1 MSTLSNLIR
10 NFYRI
15 KNNNINLEK
24 YTKLLKLYNSIK
36 MNNEQYVNQMEWN
49 KLYRYS
55 KDFLPE
61 SPPLKQS
68 ILNDISSMLQINY
81 LDMIYKFYMFIDTT
95 NSLKNLTSNLIEE
108 LKFIN
113 FIISKNNTN
122 FIINQ
127 NSWNSI
133 RSKCLVNKTKTK
145 MPREPI
151 RLSQIIININN
162 IIALNN

>member
-10 NFYRI
+10 NFYSI
-15 KNNNINLEK
+15 KNNSINLEK

-36 MNNEQYVNQMEWN
+36 INKEQYVNQMEWN
-49 KLYRYS
+49 KLYRYNN
-55 KDFLPE
+55 FLPE

-68 ILNDISSMLQINY
+68 ILNNISSMLQINY
-81 LDMIYKFYMFIDTT
+81 LDMIYKFYMFLDTT
-95 NSLKNLTSNLIEE
+95 NSLKNLTPNVIEE
-108 LKFIN
+108 LKFMN
-113 FIISKNNTN
+113 FIISKNNAN
-122 FIINQ
+122 FIINK

-133 RSKCLVNKTKTK
+133 RSKCLVNKSKTK

-151 RLSQIIININN
+151 ALSQIIININN

>member
-1 MSTLSNLIR
+1 MSALSNLIA

-15 KNNNINLEK
+15 KNNSVNMEK
-24 YTKLLKLYNSIK
+24 YTKLLKLYNNIK
-36 MNNEQYVNQMEWN
+36 SNNEQYVNQVEWS
-49 KLYRYS
+49 KLYRYNN
-55 KDFLPE
+55 FLPE
-61 SPPLKQS
+61 SPPLKKS
-68 ILNDISSMLQINY
+68 ILNNISSMLKINY
-81 LDMIYKFYMFIDTT
+81 LDMIYKFYVFLDTT
-95 NSLKNLTSNLIEE
+95 NSLKNLTINVIEE

-113 FIISKNNTN
+113 FIFSKNNTN
-122 FIINQ
+122 FIINK

-151 RLSQIIININN
+151 SLSQIIININN

>member
-10 NFYRI
+10 NFYSI
-15 KNNNINLEK
+15 KNNSINLEK

-36 MNNEQYVNQMEWN
+36 INKEQYVNQMEWN
-49 KLYRYS
+49 KLYRYNN
-55 KDFLPE
+55 FLPE

-68 ILNDISSMLQINY
+68 ILNNISSMLQINY

-95 NSLKNLTSNLIEE
+95 NSLKNLTPNVIEE

-113 FIISKNNTN
+113 FIISKNNAN
-122 FIINQ
+122 FIINK

-151 RLSQIIININN
+151 ALSQIIININN

>member
-1 MSTLSNLIR
+1 MSTLSNLIK
-10 NFYRI
+10 NFYII
-15 KNNNINLEK
+15 KNNSINLEK

>member
-15 KNNNINLEK
+15 KNNSINLEK
-24 YTKLLKLYNSIK
+24 YSKLLKLYNSIK
-36 MNNEQYVNQMEWN
+36 INKEQYVNQMEWN

-81 LDMIYKFYMFIDTT
+81 LDMIYKFYMFLDTT

-122 FIINQ
+122 FIIDK

-133 RSKCLVNKTKTK
+133 RSKCLVNKSKTK

-151 RLSQIIININN
+151 ALSQIIININN

>member
-1 MSTLSNLIR
+1 MSALSNLIA

-15 KNNNINLEK
+15 KNNSVNMEK
-24 YTKLLKLYNSIK
+24 YTKLLKLYNNIK
-36 MNNEQYVNQMEWN
+36 SNNEQYVNQVEWS
-49 KLYRYS
+49 KLYRYNN
-55 KDFLPE
+55 FLPE
-61 SPPLKQS
+61 SPPLKKS
-68 ILNDISSMLQINY
+68 ILNNISSMLKINY
-81 LDMIYKFYMFIDTT
+81 LDMIYKFYVFLDTT
-95 NSLKNLTSNLIEE
+95 NSLKNLTTSVIEE

-113 FIISKNNTN
+113 FIFSKNNTN
-122 FIINQ
+122 FIINK

-151 RLSQIIININN
+151 SLSQIIININN